1 MMVVMISYV
10 VTLCK
15 LFMTYDCCQSL
26 PTSKTSVSVNTKH
39 KYQNQNMSKETDT
52 LFLLKAYN
60 KVFPNT
66 ESILS

>member
-26 PTSKTSVSVNTKH
+26 PTSQTSVSVNTKH
-39 KYQNQNMSKETDT
+39 KYQNQNMSKENRYIVS
-52 LFLLKAYN
+52 F
-60 KVFPNT
+60 
-66 ESILS
+66 EGI